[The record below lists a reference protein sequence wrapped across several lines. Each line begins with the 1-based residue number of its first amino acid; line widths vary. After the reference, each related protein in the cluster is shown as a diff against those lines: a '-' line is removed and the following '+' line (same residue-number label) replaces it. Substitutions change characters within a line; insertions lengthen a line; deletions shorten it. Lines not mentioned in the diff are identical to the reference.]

1 MIARRLTIALIAAL
15 MVSGLFTF
23 WLSKK
28 LAKSHP
34 SGSVQNRYAAASHP
48 LDAGTV
54 LKREDISLIDWP
66 KSIPLQGAFMKPE
79 DIVGRAV
86 MYPLAAGEPILD
98 RQLNAAGSGVGLTG
112 KIPEGMRAIAL
123 KSDEVVGVAGFLL
136 PGTHVDVLVTFRDND
151 RPGPVTATALQD
163 VEVLAAGDEYKPDP
177 TGKPTKVDVVT
188 LLLKPED
195 AAKAVLASSQGTI
208 HFVLRNGADH
218 QQADTPPVTLSEL
231 MAQQPKKPTVRSAR
245 PVQPAH
251 QPWVVETL
259 MGQKPQTDS
268 FN

>member
-28 LAKSHP
+28 VAKSHP
-34 SGSVQNRYAAASHP
+34 GTPVQNRYAAAAHP
-48 LDAGTV
+48 LDAGAV
-54 LKREDISLIDWP
+54 LKREDISLVDWP

-86 MYPLAAGEPILD
+86 LYPLAAGEPILD
-98 RQLNAAGSGVGLTG
+98 RQLSAAGSGVGLTG

-163 VEVLAAGDEYKPDP
+163 VEVLAAGHEYQPDP
-177 TGKPTKVDVVT
+177 AGKPTTVDVVT

-195 AAKAVLASSQGTI
+195 AAKAVLASSQGTV

-218 QQADTPPVTLSEL
+218 QQADTPPVTLPQL
-231 MAQQPKKPTVRSAR
+231 MAGQPKNTAVISRR
-245 PVQPAH
+245 PSQPAH
-251 QPWVVETL
+251 KPWVVETL
-259 MGQKPQTDS
+259 FGQKPKTDS